1 MPRPQLG
8 VLNGLQGPGAPG
20 EGPDARSHAKAR
32 QGVAV
37 TLSRAGPGAP
47 PPHSPLEPAEHVPGW
62 GDPGGGSKPQRKGS
76 GEPRAQTEG
85 LPGDREDLEW
95 LPCLGTPGQLG
106 GHGELRT

>member
-1 MPRPQLG
+1 MHSHMQRPGKGWQWPSRG
-8 VLNGLQGPGAPG
+8 QGQAP
-20 EGPDARSHAKAR
+20 
-32 QGVAV
+32 
-37 TLSRAGPGAP
+37 P

-76 GEPRAQTEG
+76 REPRAQTEG